1 MPGKPSVTGRDDLI
15 VAKALAYAIAFMDSL
30 PEEKQ
35 ERSDRADMVALLH
48 AAVSDPVQR
57 ERLARGVEVHTG
69 ELPDLTDWKV
79 GGPPEWNPGKRAG

>member
-1 MPGKPSVTGRDDLI
+1 MPEKPSVTGRDGLI

-35 ERSDRADMVALLH
+35 ERSDRCDMVALLH
-48 AAVSDPVQR
+48 AAVSDPIQR

-69 ELPDLTDWKV
+69 VLPDLTDWKV
-79 GGPPEWNPGKRAG
+79 GGPPEWKPGKRAG